1 MVSHSFMPLQNQ
13 KIKNPAS
20 FRGWTG
26 VRMTDLWRLASMR
39 LGATLAAF
47 RKESESI
54 KKLSKVIGSNNHGVF
69 YKNTNKISSN
79 KATENFLKCS

>member
-1 MVSHSFMPLQNQ
+1 MPLQNI
-13 KIKNPAS
+13 KIKKS
-20 FRGWTG
+20 SLFRGWTG

-54 KKLSKVIGSNNHGVF
+54 KKLSKVIVSNHHGE
-69 YKNTNKISSN
+69 NCRIMLCISLD
-79 KATENFLKCS
+79 KASQNFLKCS

>member
-1 MVSHSFMPLQNQ
+1 MVSHSFMPLQNI
-13 KIKNPAS
+13 KIKKS
-20 FRGWTG
+20 SLFRGWTG

-54 KKLSKVIGSNNHGVF
+54 KKLSKVIVSNHHG
-69 YKNTNKISSN
+69 
-79 KATENFLKCS
+79 ENCGVIF